1 MRNDGDA
8 GRSSSPTDPQSAH
21 HGRPRRS
28 GEGMESVIHHL
39 QDHLRRLD
47 AEQAGDE
54 QPDSSGGQ
62 G

>member
-8 GRSSSPTDPQSAH
+8 GRSSSPTDTQQGS

-28 GEGMESVIHHL
+28 GEGMDSVIHHL

-47 AEQAGDE
+47 AEQAADE
-54 QPDSSGGQ
+54 QPNSSGSQ